1 MERVRQ
7 ELKKATVS
15 AFSPPIP
22 YEREVSCARVFFEL
36 AYPLDDRAYEDI
48 VVNGSQ
54 RDDTG
59 KGW

>member
-1 MERVRQ
+1 MKRVPQ

-36 AYPLDDRAYEDI
+36 AYSLDDCAYED
-48 VVNGSQ
+48 VEPC
-54 RDDTG
+54 
-59 KGW
+59 